1 MGIGSLSDYLVL
13 FLARRNK
20 GYKEPEMRLWTY
32 TICLPLAS
40 NTRPGGRESSS
51 YRDPMLARDP

>member
-32 TICLPLAS
+32 TICLPLAAV
-40 NTRPGGRESSS
+40 GYFVYG
-51 YRDPMLARDP
+51 